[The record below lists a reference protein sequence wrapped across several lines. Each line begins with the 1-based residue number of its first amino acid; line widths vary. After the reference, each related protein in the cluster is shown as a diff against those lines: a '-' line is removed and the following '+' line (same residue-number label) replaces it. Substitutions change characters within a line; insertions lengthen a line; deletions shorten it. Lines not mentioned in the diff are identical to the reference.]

1 MACDELSPCRQI
13 LNLLNIN
20 ASVILYW
27 RHQQKQNKR
36 HVVYCSY
43 GEKYKGK
50 EIKEGTKIL
59 ISNTVNVS
67 GLRLAELIHRGR
79 ERDEM
84 EELGETYRAPTFDPG
99 DVDE

>member
-1 MACDELSPCRQI
+1 MERNSGRPPT
-13 LNLLNIN
+13 
-20 ASVILYW
+20 SF
-27 RHQQKQNKR
+27 
-36 HVVYCSY
+36 
-43 GEKYKGK
+43 
-50 EIKEGTKIL
+50 
-59 ISNTVNVS
+59 ISNITSAS